1 MVRRLKSPLLGTVA
15 VTSAKRTRFPKI
27 RGSLMCMHSIGDE
40 PLNNIYPTK
49 NRRRQ
54 DSPPP
59 VYCRQRHCIARNE
72 TKLDSDVK
80 LQANDTCPSA
90 WRYPTTCS
98 LTPSTSTLTRRPRAL
113 RDQTRLAR
121 ANASLLVSD
130 SSPVA
135 RRTASTTNGA
145 TVPWESCS
153 RVSSTS
159 RPPGQAREGR
169 RAEEAWRRWPITGSE
184 LPGTQLSLCTTP
196 AVSRQELPYGQPA
209 QTSLSTPQRSAPRR
223 KRPKPE
229 FAHFPPQEFLK
240 VQKGS
245 PEARSMPQPTS
256 SMQWPPML
264 GEPSVLLKMPLGC
277 SLKNKMKFA

>member
-1 MVRRLKSPLLGTVA
+1 MKGACLPLYCLAADIMAKGEAEPSFTPIQG
-15 VTSAKRTRFPKI
+15 SKRTTHAPRHGGVH
-27 RGSLMCMHSIGDE
+27 RRHAVARSQTVLGS
-40 PLNNIYPTK
+40 
-49 NRRRQ
+49 
-54 DSPPP
+54 DS
-59 VYCRQRHCIARNE
+59 
-72 TKLDSDVK
+72 K

-90 WRYPTTCS
+90 WRCPTTCS

-121 ANASLLVSD
+121 AKASLLVSD

-135 RRTASTTNGA
+135 MRTASTTSGA

-256 SMQWPPML
+256 SMQWPPMF

-277 SLKNKMKFA
+277 SLKNEMKFA